1 MTPPFRIADHRHGP
15 PNSRRSVRRS
25 AKVSLLLVFDVAG
38 DLAELT
44 VVHRNKPPAGRR
56 IFFNWCNGLHAF
68 KTRQG
73 VGGLAYTGVTS
84 GSGGRSGGSGTVY
97 DDDAFVNADGT
108 PWRSTPDEPDNSR
121 PQPLDEWISNCI
133 ELLVSA

>member
-1 MTPPFRIADHRHGP
+1 MAPPFRIADHRRGTP
-15 PNSRRSVRRS
+15 DSQRSVRRS
-25 AKVSLLLVFDVAG
+25 AKSSLLLVFDHAG

-44 VVHRNKPPAGRR
+44 VVRGNNPPAERR
-56 IFFNWCNGLHAF
+56 IFFDWRNGLHAF

-84 GSGGRSGGSGTVY
+84 DSGTSGGSGTVY

-108 PWRSTPDEPDNSR
+108 PWRSAPDKPDNSR
-121 PQPLDEWISNCI
+121 PQPLDEWISDCI
-133 ELLVSA
+133 ELL